1 MAKQILFHD
10 KAHSALRAGI
20 DKVANA
26 VKVTLG
32 PKGRNVIIDEGY
44 GSPTITKDGV
54 TVAKKIDLANKAEKA
69 GAELTKEVASKTA
82 DVAGDGTT
90 SAVVLFQAM
99 VNEGFNQLSSGSN
112 PVLLRRGIE
121 KAMHVVMK
129 SLDTMAEKIAGQPK
143 RVQEVASISANDP
156 DVGKLIADVFNDV
169 GKDGVVT
176 VEESNTLGLSK
187 EKVEGMQFDRGYISQ
202 YMITDS
208 ARMEAALEN
217 PYILVTDEKISSIA
231 DILPILEKVLQ
242 SGKKE
247 LVVIAD
253 EVEGEAL
260 ATLVVNKLRGIF
272 TVLAVKAP
280 GFGDRRKEMLQ
291 DIATVTG
298 AEFVSKELGKK
309 LESVTLEQLGK
320 ARRIVANKDNTT
332 IVDGGGTEKDIEARV
347 KLIRA
352 QLEKTD
358 SEFDR
363 EKLQERL
370 GKLTGGVAILR
381 VGGVTETEVKELK
394 FRIEDAIAATRAAL
408 EEGIVPGGGVALFEA
423 SAMLVEANLKDVT
436 PYGDEMKGV
445 EIVKRALQ
453 QPIKMVAENAGKPG
467 EDVFRQ
473 IAKNG
478 KPGYGFNAL
487 TGEFADMKAAG
498 IIDPVKVVKTA
509 LQNAASVAAL
519 VLTSEALIAEL
530 PEEKKDMPGGMG
542 GGMPGGMPG
551 MGGMDY

>member
-1 MAKQILFHD
+1 MAKQILFHE
-10 KAHSALRAGI
+10 KSHAALKNGI

-32 PKGRNVIIDEGY
+32 PKGRNVIIDEGF

-54 TVAKKIDLANKAEKA
+54 TVAKKIDLPNKTEKA
-69 GAELTKEVASKTA
+69 GAELAKEVASKTA

-90 SAVVLFQAM
+90 TAVLLLQSM
-99 VNEGFNQLSSGSN
+99 INEGFSQISSGSN

-121 KAMHVVMK
+121 HATDLVGKELER
-129 SLDTMAEKIAGQPK
+129 SAEKILGQPK
-143 RVQEVASISANDP
+143 RVEEVASISANDAA
-156 DVGKLIADVFNDV
+156 VGKLIASVFNEI
-169 GKDGVVT
+169 GHEGVVT

-187 EKVEGMQFDRGYISQ
+187 EMVEGLQFDRGYVSP
-202 YMITDS
+202 YMMTNPD
-208 ARMEAALEN
+208 RMEAALDE
-217 PYILVTDEKISSIA
+217 PYILVTDKKVSSIN
-231 DILPILEKVLQ
+231 DILPVLEKVLQ

-247 LVVIAD
+247 MVIVAE

-260 ATLVVNKLRGIF
+260 ATLVVNKIRGVF
-272 TVLAVKAP
+272 SVLAVKAP

-291 DIATVTG
+291 DIAIVTG
-298 AEFVSKELGKK
+298 ADFISEDVGRK
-309 LESVTLEQLGK
+309 LETVTLESLGK
-320 ARRIVANKDNTT
+320 ARRVISNKDNTT
-332 IVDGGGTEKDIEARV
+332 IVGGGGSKTEIEKRI
-347 KLIRA
+347 KQIRA

-370 GKLTGGVAILR
+370 GKLSGGVAVIK
-381 VGGVTETEVKELK
+381 VGGVTETEIKELK
-394 FRIEDAIAATRAAL
+394 FRVEDAISATRAAL

-423 SAMLVEANLKDVT
+423 SVALNENNLKGIT
-436 PYGDEMKGV
+436 PYGDEMRGV

-453 QPIKMVAENAGKPG
+453 QPIKVISENAGKPG

-473 IAKNG
+473 IAAHG
-478 KPGYGFNAL
+478 KSGYGFNAL
-487 TGEFADMKAAG
+487 TGTFADMKEAG

-519 VLTSEALIAEL
+519 ILTSEALIADL
-530 PEEKKDMPGGMG
+530 PEKKGAPA
-542 GGMPGGMPG
+542 GGMPSAMDD
-551 MGGMDY
+551 MDY